1 MDVNLLVPLGEICIT
16 AYFLKFTLAINIFV
30 KDETGD
36 SLINVIFHFGKLN
49 KKMDWLIDWLI
60 PENSSQFYVFYN

>member
-16 AYFLKFTLAINIFV
+16 AYFLKLTLAISIFV

-36 SLINVIFHFGKLN
+36 SLINIIFHFGKLN
-49 KKMDWLIDWLI
+49 KKMD
-60 PENSSQFYVFYN
+60 